1 MKTKNIKQL
10 DKLDKRGGRRS
21 RKRTGGASRDDDGD
35 YGGGGGGGGGGVVVK
50 CDDSFS
56 LSLVVLPRDEYQ
68 MLTFGTTCGARRQA
82 RAEVGQGEE
91 LVGVVSPS
99 TPGSCFSKNGM
110 LAG

>member
-35 YGGGGGGGGGGVVVK
+35 YGGGGGGGGVVVK

-68 MLTFGTTCGARRQA
+68 MLTFGTTFGARRQA

>member
-35 YGGGGGGGGGGVVVK
+35 YGGGGGGGGVVK

-68 MLTFGTTCGARRQA
+68 MLTFGTTFGARRQG